1 MRTMRTYK
9 GGWWKSEFI
18 ITHTSC
24 MVVLCWNIRPIV
36 LNFCSGFKIQ
46 IYGLWTNHWNNGCIH
61 RYQNIYSKKVL
72 ILMESTDF
80 ETTRNA
86 MSWFVYIFFSMR
98 KNVSRPKYVMSKLIQ
113 RNIPTLI
120 FINRILMV
128 VHYSFSI
135 IFQCFYFIF
144 KNSKTTKIK
153 MYV

>member
-1 MRTMRTYK
+1 MCVCFSLGIYWSIFLVVCQNRMYFRTGRMRTYRA
-9 GGWWKSEFI
+9 GWWKSEFI

-113 RNIPTLI
+113 RNIPTYLD
-120 FINRILMV
+120 
-128 VHYSFSI
+128 
-135 IFQCFYFIF
+135 FYQ
-144 KNSKTTKIK
+144 
-153 MYV
+153 